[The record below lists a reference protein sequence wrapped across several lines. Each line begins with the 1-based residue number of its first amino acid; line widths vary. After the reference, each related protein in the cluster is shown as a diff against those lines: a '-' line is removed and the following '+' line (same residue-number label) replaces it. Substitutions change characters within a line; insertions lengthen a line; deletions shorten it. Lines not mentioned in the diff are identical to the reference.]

1 MKKWPLIAV
10 IFMATLL
17 FNERFAWAEEN
28 KQNKVGV
35 HILEASEID
44 LARKL
49 VGENGYVTVVIR
61 ADDRSLEKWQA
72 FMDKCR
78 ELKLIPIVRLATY
91 PKGEN
96 WVKPTIFEP
105 VDFANFLNS
114 LEWPVKER
122 LVIVYNE
129 PNRAQEWG
137 GELNPSEYAYQLLS
151 TIDRLKRLSSDFI
164 VMSAGFDAAAP
175 NNHTLMDE
183 FNFLWQMQMA
193 IPGIFQKINAWSSH
207 SYPNPA
213 FAQNPWYQNGKMGI
227 RGYQHELAFLQY
239 NFGVWGLPIYITET
253 GWDQEIVGEKAVAD
267 YFESAFKEIWTEPY
281 LKAITPFL
289 LTAGAGDF
297 KKFSLTNS
305 NGQPNDVFKRIATIN
320 NKF

>member
-1 MKKWPLIAV
+1 MKKWLLMIV
-10 IFMATLL
+10 IFMATLSL
-17 FNERFAWAEEN
+17 NGPLVWAEEN

-44 LARKL
+44 LAAKL

-61 ADDRSLEKWQA
+61 SDDRNLEKWQT
-72 FMDKCR
+72 FMDKCH

-91 PKGEN
+91 PEGEN

-114 LEWPVKER
+114 LEWPTKER

-137 GELNPSEYAYQLLS
+137 GELNPGEYAYQLSS
-151 TIDRLKRLSSDFI
+151 TIDRLKQLSADFI
-164 VMSAGFDAAAP
+164 VMPAGFDAAAP
-175 NNHTLMDE
+175 NNHALMDE
-183 FNFLWQMQMA
+183 FVFLRQMQIA
-193 IPGIFQKINAWSSH
+193 VSNIFQKISAWSSH

-227 RGYQHELAFLQY
+227 RGYQHELTFLQY
-239 NFGVWGLPIYITET
+239 NFGVSGLPVYITET
-253 GWDQEIVGEKAVAD
+253 GWNQEIVGEKAVAN

-297 KKFSLTNS
+297 KKFSLTNT
-305 NGQPNDVFKRIATIN
+305 NGEPNEVFKRIAAIN
-320 NKF
+320 NK